1 MIVSF
6 LLIYIAAFDIRTH
19 RIRNSA
25 LLLLAIFSIFEE
37 GFNLNPRVL
46 ALTTCLILLFTWIS
60 GCGYGDAKLSIILL
74 NLVIPSGRLLD
85 YSLAL
90 LLTSAFLVL
99 LHLIRNRSMSR
110 EIAFAPALCGAVL
123 ILAPWSNF
131 YR

>member
-60 GCGYGDAKLSIILL
+60 GCGYGDAKLLMILL
-74 NLVIPSGRLLD
+74 NLVIPSARLLQ
-85 YSLAL
+85 YFLAL
-90 LLTSAFLVL
+90 LLASSFLVL
-99 LHLIRNRSMSR
+99 VHLIRNRSMSG